1 MLGKLVLEKSE
12 GLFEGKYDF
21 AGNDITIY
29 IEVEWDS
36 KATWKKPLTVAR
48 DFAEHIAS
56 KDEVFRSY
64 IASDEDLYDA
74 ALECVEEY
82 EDECEIRFSTQEE
95 FADAL
100 KGRMKYIFVNRN
112 GSYTVG
118 YDDGYVFGGHEI
130 DVDVNSKGEMVC
142 AEMR

>member
-1 MLGKLVLEKSE
+1 MAGRLQYSYFGELAFLYIREVLEENASGTKLDKNQEKYLAPIVLEDEVLGKLVLEKSE

-56 KDEVFRSY
+56 KDEVFRW
-64 IASDEDLYDA
+64 
-74 ALECVEEY
+74 
-82 EDECEIRFSTQEE
+82 
-95 FADAL
+95 
-100 KGRMKYIFVNRN
+100 
-112 GSYTVG
+112 
-118 YDDGYVFGGHEI
+118 
-130 DVDVNSKGEMVC
+130 
-142 AEMR
+142 

>member
-82 EDECEIRFSTQEE
+82 EDECEIHFLHRKNLQT
-95 FADAL
+95 
-100 KGRMKYIFVNRN
+100 
-112 GSYTVG
+112 
-118 YDDGYVFGGHEI
+118 H
-130 DVDVNSKGEMVC
+130 
-142 AEMR
+142 